1 MDRFSAQNLDNAAPE
16 FGTRH
21 PIAVQA
27 EPSHV
32 KRITVVGAGPA
43 AVSLATALQRR
54 GQLVT
59 VRAPGGLKPR
69 GHTLCA
75 FVDQLDEA
83 VIGDRYPRSVV
94 ETEAGAVELHRAY
107 ARIDDTRGRAAL
119 AEACTVLDARVDAST
134 VWPKGEV
141 VVDATGHDPV
151 LLRRENANQA
161 WQSAFGIVV
170 RGTDVHLPPGTALFM
185 DWRSAGVDDGGPP
198 SFLYALSGD
207 DGRLLLEETT
217 LASWSPVPTEML
229 RKRLETRLRRRGT
242 VIDHV
247 LGDEV
252 VCFPMAGGLPRRGQ
266 RVAGFGASLG
276 LVSPVSGYSVA
287 RALAL
292 APVVADAIVAANA
305 DAVGDAVVDAVWTP
319 EARSL
324 RTLQRFALTAACR
337 FNQREASAFFGAFFA
352 LPAPQ
357 WRGFLDGTDSVTQAR
372 STMLALFS
380 SSTSSLRL
388 RLMAGAWSRTGVA
401 VATDV
406 FRPFFGAGRGRTKTF
421 LTTTLV

>member
-1 MDRFSAQNLDNAAPE
+1 M
-16 FGTRH
+16 
-21 PIAVQA
+21 AVQA
-27 EPSHV
+27 EPSRV

-43 AVSLATALQRR
+43 AVSLAAALQRR

-59 VRAPGGLKPR
+59 VRAPGGLKPQ

-75 FVDQLDEA
+75 FVDQLDDA
-83 VIGDRYPRSVV
+83 VIGDRFPRCLV
-94 ETEAGAVELHRAY
+94 ETDAGTVDLQRAY
-107 ARIDDTRGRAAL
+107 ARIDDTHGRAAL
-119 AEACTVLDARVDAST
+119 AEACTVLDGRVDAST
-134 VWPKGEV
+134 VWPTGEV
-141 VVDATGHDPV
+141 VVDATGHAPV
-151 LLRRENANQA
+151 LLRRENAEQA

-170 RGTDVHLPPGTALFM
+170 RGTDVQLPPGTALFM
-185 DWRSAGVDDGGPP
+185 DWRGAGVDDGGPP

-217 LASWSPVPTEML
+217 LASWSPVPTAIL
-229 RKRLETRLRRRGT
+229 RTRLEARLRRRGT
-242 VIDHV
+242 VIDQV

-266 RVAGFGASLG
+266 HVAGFGASLG

-292 APVVADAIVAANA
+292 APVVADAIVAADA
-305 DAVGDAVVDAVWTP
+305 DGVGDAVVDAVWTP

-324 RTLQRFALTAACR
+324 RTLQRFALTAACG
-337 FNQREASAFFGAFFA
+337 FSQREASAFFGAFFA

-357 WRGFLDGTDSVTQAR
+357 WRGFLDGTDAVKQAR
-372 STMLALFS
+372 STMLTLFS
-380 SSTSSLRL
+380 TVTSSLRF
-388 RLMAGAWSRTGVA
+388 RLMAGAWSRNGVA
-401 VATDV
+401 VATDLL
-406 FRPFFGAGRGRTKTF
+406 RPFFGAGSGRAKPF

>member
-1 MDRFSAQNLDNAAPE
+1 MR
-16 FGTRH
+16 
-21 PIAVQA
+21 VQA
-27 EPSHV
+27 ESSQV
-32 KRITVVGAGPA
+32 KRITVVGSGPA
-43 AVSLATALQRR
+43 AVSLAAALQLR

-59 VRAPGGLKPR
+59 VRAPGGLTPR

-75 FVDQLDEA
+75 FVDQLDET
-83 VIGDRYPRSVV
+83 VTGDRYPRSVV
-94 ETEAGAVELHRAY
+94 ETEAGGIDLQRAY
-107 ARIDDTRGRAAL
+107 ARVDDTPGRAAL
-119 AEACTVLDARVDAST
+119 AEACTVLDGRVDAST
-134 VWPKGEV
+134 VWPMGEV
-141 VVDATGHDPV
+141 VVDATGHAPV
-151 LLRRENANQA
+151 LLRREDADQA

-185 DWRSAGVDDGGPP
+185 DWRSPDVDDGGPP

-207 DGRLLLEETT
+207 DGTLLLEETT
-217 LASWSPVPTEML
+217 LASLSPVPTEIL
-229 RKRLETRLRRRGT
+229 RTRLAARLRRRGT
-242 VIDHV
+242 VIDDV

-292 APVVADAIVAANA
+292 APLVADTIVAADA
-305 DAVGDAVVDAVWTP
+305 AAVGDAVIDAVWTT

-324 RTLQRFALTAACR
+324 RTLQRFALTAACS
-337 FNQREASAFFGAFFA
+337 FNQQEASAFFAAFFA

-357 WRGFLDGTDSVTQAR
+357 WRGFLDGTDTVKQAR
-372 STMLALFS
+372 STMLTLFS
-380 SSTSSLRL
+380 TSTLSLRF
-388 RLMAGAWSRTGVA
+388 RLMAGAWSPTGVA
-401 VATDV
+401 VATDML
-406 FRPFFGAGRGRTKTF
+406 RPFFGAGGGRAKPF